1 MEGSTV
7 TETVKNQD
15 FLIQVQTI
23 ISKNVCHSQVP
34 NYAFIKVFNY
44 VLTWPSD
51 TIEVIY
57 LIIT

>member
-7 TETVKNQD
+7 TETVKNQ
-15 FLIQVQTI
+15 IQVQTI